1 MIAARYTQGG
11 ELVIGEAPMPCTDT
25 DELLLKVE
33 AASICGTDVKIA
45 RHGHRKLAD
54 GQTIN
59 LGHEFVGRIVEVGAK
74 VKGWRQGQ
82 RVGVAPNLG
91 CGRCEMCARG
101 MANMCPDY
109 SAFGIT
115 FDGAHA
121 EYVKVP
127 AAALEG
133 GNVIEIP
140 ETLAAEEATLAEP
153 LSCAVNGLRV
163 SRVELGDIVVVFG
176 AGPMGLL
183 NMMCANVSGASAV
196 GIVDVN
202 GERLKKAKELGA
214 SWTIDS
220 SKQSAAE
227 AVRSQTN
234 GRGADVIIL
243 AAPVGALQQL
253 AIGLLAPFGRLCLFA
268 GLARGDSQVT
278 LDTNQIHYKNL
289 DITGMTGGSP
299 RDYRVALRLM
309 ESGKVRARDVVS
321 DVFAMEDLKKAYDV
335 ALSGKGLK
343 VVLKG

>member
-11 ELVIGEAPMPCTDT
+11 ELVIGETPVPRADAGK
-25 DELLLKVE
+25 LLLKVE

-54 GQTIN
+54 GQTIT
-59 LGHEFVGRIVEVGAK
+59 LGHEFVGRIAEVGAK
-74 VKGWRQGQ
+74 VKGWRLGR

-91 CGRCEMCARG
+91 CGRCDMCARG

-121 EYVKVP
+121 EYVTVP
-127 AAALEG
+127 AAALEQ
-133 GNVIEIP
+133 GNVIEIAEAMP
-140 ETLAAEEATLAEP
+140 AEEATLAEP

-163 SRVELGDIVVVFG
+163 SRVELGDVVVVFG

-183 NMMCANVSGASAV
+183 NMMCANVCGACAV
-196 GIVDVN
+196 GMVDVN
-202 GERLKKAKELGA
+202 GARLKKAQELGA
-214 SWTIDS
+214 SWTVDS
-220 SKQSAAE
+220 TQQPLPEAIQS
-227 AVRSQTN
+227 RTG
-234 GRGADVIIL
+234 GRPADVVIL
-243 AAPVGALQQL
+243 AAPVGALQKL
-253 AIGLLAPFGRLCLFA
+253 AIDLLAPFGRLCLFA

-289 DITGMTGGSP
+289 IVTGMTGGSP
-299 RDYRVALRLM
+299 RDYRIALRLM
-309 ESGKVRARDVVS
+309 ETGKVKARNIVS
-321 DVFAMEDLKKAYDV
+321 DVFAMKDLEKAYQ
-335 ALSGKGLK
+335 AAMSGKGLK